1 MSQGYIAASPLGD
14 IALRVEDDALTGVF
28 FVGQKYY
35 PDLVFT
41 PDELSVPKVVSLA
54 REQLDEFFKGERRVF
69 NLPLVMRGTPFQRL
83 VWQQLSLIPYG
94 EIVSYGT
101 LAKSM
106 GLSSGHS
113 RAVGTANGRNPISI
127 IIPCHRVIGGGGGLT
142 GYAGGVD
149 RKQALLSL
157 ENMSGR
163 LVGFEFELVSSNE

>member
-1 MSQGYIAASPLGD
+1 MNQGYLAASPLGD

-35 PDLVFT
+35 PDLMFL
-41 PDELSVPKVVSLA
+41 PDEPSVPRVVILA
-54 REQLDEFFKGERRVF
+54 REQLAEFFSGERRVF
-69 NLPLVMRGTPFQRL
+69 TLPLLMRGTPFQRL

-101 LAKSM
+101 LAKNM
-106 GLSSGHS
+106 GLGSGHS

-127 IIPCHRVIGGGGGLT
+127 IVPCHRVIGGSGGLT

-163 LVGFEFELVSSNE
+163 PVGSEFELITSNG

>member
-163 LVGFEFELVSSNE
+163 PVGFEFELVSSNG